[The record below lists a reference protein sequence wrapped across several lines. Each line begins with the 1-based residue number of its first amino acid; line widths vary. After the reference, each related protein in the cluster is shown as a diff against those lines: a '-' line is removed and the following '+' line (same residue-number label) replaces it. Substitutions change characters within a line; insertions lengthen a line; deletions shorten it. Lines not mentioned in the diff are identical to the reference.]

1 MITDLETLLNTNEF
15 QKLVDAINGNK
26 DFSFNQ
32 NGLTINSKSTDN
44 SLQLTIKY
52 DASKSEEQI
61 VCKEREA
68 FLNTL
73 NGIEDNVF
81 VEICEGLDNDMLSK
95 LQKLINS
102 NKLESVRSA
111 ILKFKQ
117 EAKEVLKAKINLYKE
132 CLQKLE
138 K

>member
-52 DASKSEEQI
+52 DASKSEEQM

-73 NGIEDNVF
+73 NSIEDNVF

>member
-15 QKLVDAINGNK
+15 QKLVDAINGNR

-73 NGIEDNVF
+73 NSIEDNVF

>member
-73 NGIEDNVF
+73 NSIEDNVF

-102 NKLESVRSA
+102 NKLESVRGA

>member
-1 MITDLETLLNTNEF
+1 MITNLETLLNTNEF
-15 QKLVDAINGNK
+15 KKLVDAINGNK

-52 DASKSEEQI
+52 DANKTEEQI
-61 VCKEREA
+61 VRKEREA

-73 NGIEDNVF
+73 NSIEDNVF
-81 VEICEGLDNDMLSK
+81 VEICESLGNDMLSK
-95 LQKLINS
+95 LQNLINS

-132 CLQKLE
+132 CLLKLD

>member
-1 MITDLETLLNTNEF
+1 
-15 QKLVDAINGNK
+15 
-26 DFSFNQ
+26 
-32 NGLTINSKSTDN
+32 
-44 SLQLTIKY
+44 
-52 DASKSEEQI
+52 
-61 VCKEREA
+61 
-68 FLNTL
+68 
-73 NGIEDNVF
+73 
-81 VEICEGLDNDMLSK
+81 MLSK

-117 EAKEVLKAKINLYKE
+117 EAREILKSKINLYKE

>member
-15 QKLVDAINGNK
+15 KKLVDAINGNK

>member
-44 SLQLTIKY
+44 SLHLTIKY
-52 DASKSEEQI
+52 DADKSEEQI

-73 NGIEDNVF
+73 NTIEDNVF
-81 VEICEGLDNDMLSK
+81 VEICEGIDNDMLSK

-117 EAKEVLKAKINLYKE
+117 EAREILKSKINLYKE

>member
-1 MITDLETLLNTNEF
+1 
-15 QKLVDAINGNK
+15 
-26 DFSFNQ
+26 
-32 NGLTINSKSTDN
+32 
-44 SLQLTIKY
+44 
-52 DASKSEEQI
+52 
-61 VCKEREA
+61 
-68 FLNTL
+68 
-73 NGIEDNVF
+73 
-81 VEICEGLDNDMLSK
+81 MLSK

>member
-73 NGIEDNVF
+73 NSIEDNVF